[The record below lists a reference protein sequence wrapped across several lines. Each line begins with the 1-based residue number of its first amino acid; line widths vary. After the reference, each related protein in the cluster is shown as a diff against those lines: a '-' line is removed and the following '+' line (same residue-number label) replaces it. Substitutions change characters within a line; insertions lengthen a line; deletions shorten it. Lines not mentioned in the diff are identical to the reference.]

1 MTSILN
7 APRIRQRE
15 SQTSVLVGS
24 YTVTPAYQ
32 SNLLNDED
40 SDSEL
45 TVGDKTQLIQNYLLA
60 KKLKN
65 KWRNH
70 ITPKFKESHLMRN

>member
-1 MTSILN
+1 MTSVLN

-24 YTVTPAYQ
+24 YTTSSAYQ
-32 SNLLNDED
+32 NNLLHEED

-45 TVGDKTQLIQNYLLA
+45 TNGDKSEMIYNYLLA
-60 KKLKN
+60 KRQKN
-65 KWRNH
+65 KWRSYIN
-70 ITPKFKESHLMRN
+70 PQFKESRLMRI